1 MANPLCIDCKARG
14 EVRQAD
20 EVDHEVPLWAGGADD
35 ESNFASR
42 CKPDHAAKTGREA
55 AARARGILPG

>member
-20 EVDHEVPLWAGGADD
+20 EVDHEVP
-35 ESNFASR
+35 
-42 CKPDHAAKTGREA
+42 PVGRW
-55 AARARGILPG
+55 RR